1 MAVNVS
7 SHYRCNII
15 AATGEMAEWSKA
27 TDSKSAGE
35 LRSIKA
41 LRESLSANF
50 ALFSSKIAG
59 LR

>member
-1 MAVNVS
+1 
-7 SHYRCNII
+7 
-15 AATGEMAEWSKA
+15 MAEWSKA